1 MYNGTVPQP
10 FPSLALRAALGT
22 IVLLSAC
29 ESGPTTP
36 PLGSESDIP
45 AAVAWN
51 EVLLQ
56 SVAAHVWTP
65 PGAGRTFAYFG
76 VAQLEAVLELEGGP
90 GENSTVAER
99 AAVAASSAALLRK
112 LYPMEETRIANA
124 VDRLGPR
131 AGAFASQSQ
140 IDIGRA
146 AGLRAAA
153 RTIAHAR
160 TDGADAVWTGVI
172 PTGPEMWFS
181 ITGQPPEA
189 PMAGEW
195 LSWTMADADEFMPPP
210 PPTFSSAEFQAALDE
225 VRAFSDERT
234 PEMTRIAQFYEYGP
248 GTSSPA
254 GQYVELASEL
264 IVRDG
269 LSEREAARVFAILGG
284 AMADAGIVCWRAK
297 YQYWLLRPSHA
308 DEAITML
315 PIGLPNFPAYP
326 SGHSS
331 FSGAAEVVLSA
342 FFPADAAEL
351 RRFAEENGLSRIYG
365 GVHYNFDNTAGLEL
379 GRRVASLAISAG
391 GRLPPGALAA
401 R

>member
-1 MYNGTVPQP
+1 M
-10 FPSLALRAALGT
+10 SILRSVALG
-22 IVLLSAC
+22 IVLATSAC
-29 ESGPTTP
+29 EGGPTTP
-36 PLGSESDIP
+36 PLGADSDIP

-56 SVAAHVWTP
+56 SVTAHPWTP
-65 PGAGRTFAYFG
+65 PHAARAFAYFG

-99 AAVAASSAALLRK
+99 AAVAAASAALLRE
-112 LYPMEETRIANA
+112 LYPVEETRIASA

-131 AGAFASQSQ
+131 AGAFASQALV
-140 IDIGRA
+140 DIGRA
-146 AGLRAAA
+146 AGIRAAE

-160 TDGADAVWTGVI
+160 SDGGDAVWTGTV
-172 PTGPEMWFS
+172 PTGPGMWVS
-181 ITGQPPEA
+181 SPTEP
-189 PMAGEW
+189 PMAPLAGEMHP
-195 LSWTMADADEFMPPP
+195 WTMADVDEFMPPP
-210 PPTFSSAEFQAALDE
+210 PPAFGSVEFQVSLDE
-225 VRAFSDERT
+225 VRALSDART
-234 PEMTRIAQFYEYGP
+234 PEMTRVARFYEYGP

-254 GQYVELASEL
+254 GQYVELAAEL

-269 LSEREAARVFAILGG
+269 LSEREAARVFAILGV
-284 AMADAGIVCWRAK
+284 AMADAGIVAWRAK
-297 YQYWLLRPSHA
+297 YLYWVLRPSHA
-308 DEAITML
+308 DEAITM

-351 RRFAEENGLSRIYG
+351 HRFAEENGLSRIYG
-365 GVHYNFDNTAGLEL
+365 GVHYSFDNTAGLEI
-379 GRRVASLAISAG
+379 GRRIAPLALSAG
-391 GRLPPGALAA
+391 GRLPPVALAA